1 MRPLSFV
8 LLAGLCAG
16 PASAQVSGVAFEDR
30 NGNGIQDAG
39 EPGLAGVQV
48 EVFGTRDAGGAF
60 DQTSSSSA
68 SGAWSSAP
76 GNGCYLVLPADP
88 AGWRLTQTRT
98 ESYVK
103 GTAGYTAPVGRA
115 RLAKLDLGIANLKTG
130 AFRYAS
136 MGDSI
141 ARNFNLCTNF
151 PNGPPPFRY
160 TDEVRARLLCTA
172 PAAAMTAD
180 NTAVLGEDTD
190 DLLINDGAAD
200 GNNVFAQIQRQPDLI
215 TLSTI
220 GNDMKDIDP
229 PTGSQAEIN
238 AAIAELIDS
247 RQNLQEILSAFASEI
262 PGADVTLNTLYDNL
276 AYNCYTGTSTAFH
289 RQWFPILNQMLRDLA
304 WGQARRFSINE
315 VGVEFAHED
324 QQAACFGFDGQIC
337 RDLFGLDRIHPTDPA
352 GYNMVREK
360 VWEADGGANL
370 GPKDALAR
378 TAIAADYGFLRRVRR
393 IYPSTW
399 EARSGA
405 SVTNPEAAF
414 SDTDGG
420 TAAAI
425 TLGSAAQ
432 EVRFAGF
439 PDWWD
444 EIQIVKVLAGVRYRT
459 TGTVGD
465 DFYRIEASI
474 NDQFRA
480 PAGYN
485 YTPTSWNFFTPI
497 VGGGGPDATFPNVEL
512 LVRPNVATYREVSA
526 TLTKNAVLA
535 GGAGEY
541 VWPALTHADLATTSF
556 RVAAAPKAATPG
568 NDAYQVQLDA
578 AWLDLYGYE
587 KPRPPEVS
595 DLRLTRLVDGTIQ
608 ASFQALA
615 GAQRY
620 NVYQGHL
627 DTLRAGGEDHG
638 AGALCAPPT
647 SDAGGG
653 RLQVSVSA
661 AQQVADPT
669 YWLVTAHVDGVESP
683 SGTQTGG
690 IELDRAQ
697 STCH

>member
-1 MRPLSFV
+1 VRPTVFV
-8 LLAGLCAG
+8 LLAGVICAA
-16 PASAQVSGVAFEDR
+16 PVAAQVSGVAFEDR

-60 DQTSSSSA
+60 DQTAASSV
-68 SGAWSSAP
+68 SGAWSAAP

-88 AGWRLTQTRT
+88 SGWRLTQTRN

-115 RLAKLDLGIANLKTG
+115 RLAKLDLGIGNLKTG

-141 ARNFNLCTNF
+141 ARNFNLCS
-151 PNGPPPFRY
+151 GPPAFRY
-160 TDEVRARLLCTA
+160 TNEVRARLQCTA
-172 PAAAMTAD
+172 PGAVMAAD

-190 DLLINDGAAD
+190 DLLIDDTATD
-200 GNNVFAQIQRQPDLI
+200 GNNVFRQIERQPDLI
-215 TLSTI
+215 TLSII

-229 PTGSQAEIN
+229 PTGSQTEIN
-238 AAIAELIDS
+238 AAVAEMIDS

-304 WGQARRFSINE
+304 WGQTRRFSTNE

-324 QQAACFGFDGQIC
+324 QQSACFAFDGQIC
-337 RDLFGLDRIHPTDPA
+337 RDLFGLDRIHPTDPS
-352 GYNMVREK
+352 GYNIVREK
-360 VWEADGGANL
+360 VWEADGGVNL

-378 TAIAADYGFLRRVRR
+378 TTIAADYGFLRRVRR

-399 EARSGA
+399 EARNGA
-405 SVTNPEAAF
+405 AVTDPTAAF
-414 SDTDGG
+414 SESDGG
-420 TAAAI
+420 APAAI
-425 TLGSAAQ
+425 ALGSGTQ

-444 EIQIVKVLAGVRYRT
+444 EVQIVKVVAGVRYRT

-474 NDQFRA
+474 NDQFRP
-480 PAGYN
+480 PAGFN
-485 YTPTSWNFFTPI
+485 FTPTGWNFFTPI
-497 VGGGGPDATFPNVEL
+497 VGSGGPDGTFPNVAL
-512 LVRPNVATYREVSA
+512 LVRPNVASYREVSA

-535 GGAGEY
+535 GGAGQY
-541 VWPALTHADLATTSF
+541 TWPALTHADLATATF
-556 RVAAAPKAATPG
+556 RIAAAPKAATPG

-595 DLRLTRLVDGTIQ
+595 DLRLTRLADGTIQ
-608 ASFQALA
+608 VSFQPLA

-627 DTLRAGGEDHG
+627 DTLRAGGLDHG
-638 AGALCAPPT
+638 AGPFCAAPT

-653 RLQVSVSA
+653 RLQASVSL
-661 AQQVADPT
+661 AQQVANAT
-669 YWLVTAHVDGVESP
+669 YWLVTAHVDDVESP
-683 SGTQTGG
+683 SAMATGG

>member
-1 MRPLSFV
+1 MRPLCFA
-8 LLAGLCAG
+8 LLVGSLSATPTL
-16 PASAQVSGVAFEDR
+16 AQVSGTAFEDR

-39 EPGLAGVQV
+39 EPGLPGVQI

-60 DQTSSSSA
+60 DQTASSTAAGDWSA
-68 SGAWSSAP
+68 AP

-88 AGWRLTQTRT
+88 TGWRLTQTRN

-103 GTAGYTAPVGRA
+103 STPGYVHPVGRA

-141 ARNFNLCTNF
+141 ARNFNACTF
-151 PNGPPPFRY
+151 PAAFTY
-160 TDEVRARLLCTA
+160 TNQVRARLQCTA
-172 PAAAMTAD
+172 PAAVMTAD

-190 DLLINDGAAD
+190 DLLTNDGAAD

-215 TLSTI
+215 TLSII

-229 PTGSQAEIN
+229 PTGSQTEIN
-238 AAIAELIDS
+238 AAVGEMIDS

-289 RQWFPILNQMLRDLA
+289 RQWFPVLNQMLRDLA
-304 WGQARRFSINE
+304 WGQTRRFSTNE

-337 RDLFGLDRIHPTDPA
+337 RDLFGLDRIHPTDS
-352 GYNMVREK
+352 GYTVVREK
-360 VWEADGGANL
+360 VWEADGGVNL

-378 TAIAADYGFLRRVRR
+378 TAITADYGFLRRVRR

-405 SVTNPEAAF
+405 SITDPTAAF
-414 SDTDGG
+414 SETDGG
-420 TAAAI
+420 APAGIA
-425 TLGSAAQ
+425 LGSAAQ

-444 EIQIVKVLAGVRYRT
+444 EIAIVKVLAGVRYRT
-459 TGTVGD
+459 SGTVGD

-474 NDQFRA
+474 NDQFRP
-480 PAGYN
+480 PAGFN

-497 VGGGGPDATFPNVEL
+497 VGSGGPDAAFPNVEL
-512 LVRPNVATYREVSA
+512 LVRPNVAAYREVSA

-541 VWPALTHADLATTSF
+541 SWPALTHADLATTTF

-595 DLRLTRLVDGTIQ
+595 DLRLTRLGDGTVL
-608 ASFQALA
+608 ASFAPLS

-627 DTLRAGGEDHG
+627 DTLRAGGLDHG
-638 AGALCAPPT
+638 AGALCAAPT

-653 RLQVSVSA
+653 RLQASVSA
-661 AQQVADPT
+661 PQQVASAT
-669 YWLVTAHVDGVESP
+669 YWLVTAHVSDVESP
-683 SGTQTGG
+683 SGTATGG
-690 IELDRAQ
+690 AELDRAQ